1 VSDPARG
8 DRRSFLTGALAGAA
22 GGMTAAA
29 YAGALR
35 RAPRPELGGDGPSSR
50 ARVQWRLASSFPASL
65 DTIFGAATVLAERV
79 RALSE
84 GGFSIQ
90 VFQAGELVPA
100 LAVLDGVQQG
110 SCEVG
115 QTAGYYYTGKQ
126 PALAFDTCVPFG
138 LTPRQQNAWLFE
150 AGGLELVRRL
160 YADFGVISFPCGNT
174 GAQMGG
180 WFRRPIGSLAELRGL
195 RMRIPGIGGRV
206 MDRLGVT
213 VQQIPGGEVSMALER
228 GTIDAAEWV
237 GPYDDE
243 KLSLHKAARHYLYPG
258 WWEPGPSLSFL
269 VNRAAWD
276 ALPASYREMFA
287 AASQEAASAMQT
299 RYDAKNPAAF
309 ERLLAAGVELQ
320 RFPDEI
326 LRAARDATEELLE
339 AEAAADPTYRELLE
353 HWRAFRA
360 ASFRWFG
367 TAELA
372 YARFAFEG

>member
-1 VSDPARG
+1 MTDLPRG
-8 DRRSFLTGALAGAA
+8 DRRSFLTGALVGAA
-22 GGMTAAA
+22 SGMTAAA

-35 RAPRPELGGDGPSSR
+35 RAARPEPGEDGRSR
-50 ARVQWRLASSFPASL
+50 ARVEWRLASSFPASL
-65 DTIFGAATVLAERV
+65 DTIFGAASVLADRV

-90 VFQAGELVPA
+90 VFQAGELVPP
-100 LAVLDGVQQG
+100 LQVLDGVQG
-110 SCEVG
+110 GACEVG

-150 AGGLELVRRL
+150 GGGLELVRRL
-160 YADFGVISFPCGNT
+160 YADFGVLSFPCGNT

-180 WFRRPIGSLAELRGL
+180 WFRRPIGSLEELRGL
-195 RMRIPGIGGRV
+195 RMRIPGLGGRV

-243 KLSLHKAARHYLYPG
+243 QLGLHQAARHYLYPG

-276 ALPASYREMFA
+276 ALPATYREIFA

-299 RYDAKNPAAF
+299 RYDAKNPAAL
-309 ERLLAAGVELQ
+309 ERLLAAGVDLQ

-326 LRAARDATEELLE
+326 LRAAREATEELLT
-339 AEAAADPTYRELLE
+339 AEAAADPTYRELLD

-360 ASFRWFG
+360 ASFRWFR

-372 YARFAFEG
+372 YAQFAFEG